1 MAGNVTGNIGN
12 EYVELNNAATEST
25 LQDLVRAITG
35 NSQQVKNL
43 ANKSGIKTGSGDD
56 TAARATNNRT
66 VAENTG
72 IFKRLSTFGQGT
84 ADSFKKLDD
93 NISPLI
99 GDLIKGSAS
108 ITVLTNR
115 IGELNPLLGVAAN
128 LFGKLIKYQEENFKS
143 YETMTNAGVNFSG
156 SLTDLRMAAASS
168 YLTLTEFGNLIAKNS
183 DAFSRMG
190 GTANEGAIAFS
201 KASNDI
207 FKSSLGDNL
216 RALGYTSDQVNQ
228 GLVNYIAMTGGRTAQ
243 EMKSTDKLTK
253 GAGEYL
259 KQLDA
264 LAEITGKSRESQE
277 EELKQLQANQAFQ
290 AYLQT
295 LDVDAR
301 DRANAG
307 LAEAMARGGKGAAEA
322 LQAKIMGVSPGTKAG
337 QMFTALGQNA
347 SISLDRMAANVT
359 DSTKT
364 VADQQRLGASLTVD
378 IIDDISGF
386 TSQTVFAM
394 NAAGADAA
402 GTLMAM
408 QGTANQA
415 KSQGV
420 KTIADAEAQ
429 LDSVQGRQRQR
440 EQSQAATMAESDNA
454 MKRLT
459 AAVIGIVNPIVDA
472 FMPAITFTT
481 NVVTGLA
488 AILENFGKTVATIT
502 ALIVGGIA
510 VGGVISA
517 FKKKGAAGAAGKSSA
532 GKGLFGSL
540 EKMTGQSADTALYV
554 RVVGGGLAESIADS
568 VADAKSGGN
577 KGTPKEKSQTR
588 QNREKAADKLK
599 NIKSAGTLLKG
610 LGIAGT
616 LVGAVSALSE
626 IGQIEKDLAKGKI
639 TKEAARS
646 QEGGVAGEL
655 AGGAAGGWV
664 GGAYGAALGT
674 MLLPGIGTVIG
685 GAIGAMAGG
694 FGGGYLGGLAGKE
707 LGKSSVTDKISE
719 KPAGESYVANSDQQI
734 IDLLTKQYNESEKI
748 RILQQKSNSHLDD
761 IKSLD
766 DFNKLKLK

>member
-1 MAGNVTGNIGN
+1 
-12 EYVELNNAATEST
+12 
-25 LQDLVRAITG
+25 
-35 NSQQVKNL
+35 
-43 ANKSGIKTGSGDD
+43 
-56 TAARATNNRT
+56 
-66 VAENTG
+66 
-72 IFKRLSTFGQGT
+72 
-84 ADSFKKLDD
+84 
-93 NISPLI
+93 
-99 GDLIKGSAS
+99 
-108 ITVLTNR
+108 
-115 IGELNPLLGVAAN
+115 
-128 LFGKLIKYQEENFKS
+128 
-143 YETMTNAGVNFSG
+143 
-156 SLTDLRMAAASS
+156 
-168 YLTLTEFGNLIAKNS
+168 
-183 DAFSRMG
+183 
-190 GTANEGAIAFS
+190 
-201 KASNDI
+201 
-207 FKSSLGDNL
+207 
-216 RALGYTSDQVNQ
+216 
-228 GLVNYIAMTGGRTAQ
+228 
-243 EMKSTDKLTK
+243 
-253 GAGEYL
+253 
-259 KQLDA
+259 
-264 LAEITGKSRESQE
+264 
-277 EELKQLQANQAFQ
+277 
-290 AYLQT
+290 
-295 LDVDAR
+295 
-301 DRANAG
+301 
-307 LAEAMARGGKGAAEA
+307 
-322 LQAKIMGVSPGTKAG
+322 
-337 QMFTALGQNA
+337 MFTALGQNA

>member
-72 IFKRLSTFGQGT
+72 VFKRLSTFGQGT

-337 QMFTALGQNA
+337 QMFTAIGQNA

-378 IIDDISGF
+378 IIDDISGI
-386 TSQTVFAM
+386 TSQTIFAI
-394 NAAGADAA
+394 NATGGELA

-488 AILENFGKTVATIT
+488 VILENFGKTVATIT

-532 GKGLFGSL
+532 GKGLFGGL
-540 EKMTGQSADTALYV
+540 GPLGTKDNPMYV
-554 RVVGGGLAESIADS
+554 IIAGSGGVAESIADS

-599 NIKSAGTLLKG
+599 SIKSAGTLLKG

-719 KPAGESYVANSDQQI
+719 KPAGESYVANADQQI
-734 IDLLTKQYNESEKI
+734 IDLLTKQHNESEKI